1 MNPHPASP
9 SDINYDVAV
18 IGGGPGGAALAIFLA
33 RAGHRCIV
41 FEQSKFP
48 RYHIGESLVP
58 HTYGIFDR
66 LGLLPQLR
74 ASAFPVKHSVR
85 FVSPGGKASVPFYF
99 SETIPGDGARTWQ
112 VERSQFD
119 CMMLD
124 HARANGVEVHEQTSI
139 DEVLFEGG
147 RAVGVRVVPASGSR
161 AEVRAKVVVDASGRV
176 CVIGRQ
182 LGLRSELPE
191 LRKASAWGYFR
202 GGKRLPGIDAGE
214 TTMFLIPG
222 GGWFWYI
229 PLPDDIVSV
238 GIVADPEYVFSQS
251 DDMEAAFVREVA
263 LCAPLAGRLAAA
275 ERVGPVRG
283 SRHLAYLNRQTCGEG
298 WVMIGDAR
306 AFLDPIYSS
315 GLYLALGSAELAAQC
330 IDEAL
335 KCGDVSAARLGRFE
349 PALWKGVEVVRRLI
363 HAFYDPAFSFME
375 FARRFPEQRAA
386 LIDCLVGDV
395 IKDMSAFTA
404 ALAQMTPPPPPLGS
418 NIAKPSVPVPA
429 GAQCDCE
436 LANL

>member
-1 MNPHPASP
+1 MNTNP
-9 SDINYDVAV
+9 SSLSHTNYDVAV
-18 IGGGPGGAALAIFLA
+18 IGGGPGGATLATFLE
-33 RAGHRCIV
+33 RNGHRCVI

-48 RYHIGESLVP
+48 RYHIGESLIP
-58 HTYGIFDR
+58 HTHGIFDR

-85 FVSPGGKASVPFYF
+85 FVSHSGKESVPFYF
-99 SETIPGDGARTWQ
+99 SETIPSERARTWQ
-112 VERSQFD
+112 VERSRFD

-124 HARANGVEVHEQTSI
+124 HARANGVEVHEQVSI
-139 DEVLFEGG
+139 DKVLLEDG
-147 RAVGVRVVPASGSR
+147 RAVGVQIVPSDGVR
-161 AEVRAKVVVDASGRV
+161 TKVRAKVVVDASGRA

-182 LGLRSELPE
+182 LGLRSPLPE
-191 LRKASAWGYFR
+191 LRKSSVWGYFR

-229 PLPDDIVSV
+229 PLPDDMVSV

-251 DDMEAAFVREVA
+251 DDMEAAFTREVA
-263 LCAPLAGRLAAA
+263 LCAPLEDRLASA

-283 SRHLAYLNRQTCGEG
+283 SRHLAYLNRQTCGDG

-330 IDEAL
+330 IDDAL
-335 KCGDVSAARLGRFE
+335 KNDDVSAARLGRFE
-349 PALWKGVEVVRRLI
+349 PALWKGVDVVRRLI
-363 HAFYDPAFSFME
+363 HAFYDPNFSFPK
-375 FARRFPEQRAA
+375 FAERFPEHRAA

-404 ALAQMTPPPPPLGS
+404 ALAQMTSPPPPLGS
-418 NIAKPSVPVPA
+418 NIAKPSAP
-429 GAQCDCE
+429 E
-436 LANL
+436 LASV

>member
-1 MNPHPASP
+1 MNNPPTSPANT
-9 SDINYDVAV
+9 NYDVAV
-18 IGGGPGGAALAIFLA
+18 IGGGPGGAALATFLA

-41 FEQSKFP
+41 FEQAKYP

-58 HTYGIFDR
+58 HTYGIFER
-66 LGLLPQLR
+66 LDLLPQLR

-85 FVSPGGKASVPFYF
+85 FVAPDGKASLPFYF
-99 SETIPGDGARTWQ
+99 SETIKGDGARTWQ

-119 CMMLD
+119 RMMLD
-124 HARANGVEVHEQTSI
+124 HARANGVEVHEQSTVEKVI
-139 DEVLFEGG
+139 FEGG
-147 RAVGVRVVPASGSR
+147 RAVGVRLASTNGSPT
-161 AEVRAKVVVDASGRV
+161 EVRAKVVVDASGRA

-182 LGLRSELPE
+182 LDLLCKLPE
-191 LRKASAWGYFR
+191 LRKATAWGYYR

-251 DDMEAAFVREVA
+251 DDMEAAFVRETA
-263 LCAPLAGRLAAA
+263 RCAPLAERLATA

-315 GLYLALGSAELAAQC
+315 GLYLALGSAELAAQS

-335 KCGDVSAARLGRFE
+335 KAGDVSAARLGRFE
-349 PALWKGVEVVRRLI
+349 PPLMKGVEVVRRLI
-363 HAFYDPAFSFME
+363 HAFYDPKFSFMD
-375 FARRFPEQRAA
+375 FVRRFPEHRIA

-395 IKDMSAFTA
+395 VKDMSAFTT

-418 NIAKPSVPVPA
+418 NLPPPSALIPVNA
-429 GAQCDCE
+429 
-436 LANL
+436 